1 MVKVKEAPEKS
12 YKQMDEDGDF
22 KGYLY
27 ASFIE
32 PPLSTAG
39 QQVYFALSDNGRNW
53 IDLNHNKPVLES
65 TMGTKATRDHYILRS
80 PEGDRFY
87 LIATDLDCTAYNGDW
102 GHHANQGS
110 KSIMVWESDDL

>member
-1 MVKVKEAPEKS
+1 MEKAYTKKFVVKVKEAPEKS

-39 QQVYFALSDNGRNW
+39 QQVYFLHCQTTD
-53 IDLNHNKPVLES
+53 
-65 TMGTKATRDHYILRS
+65 AT
-80 PEGDRFY
+80 G
-87 LIATDLDCTAYNGDW
+87 
-102 GHHANQGS
+102 
-110 KSIMVWESDDL
+110 